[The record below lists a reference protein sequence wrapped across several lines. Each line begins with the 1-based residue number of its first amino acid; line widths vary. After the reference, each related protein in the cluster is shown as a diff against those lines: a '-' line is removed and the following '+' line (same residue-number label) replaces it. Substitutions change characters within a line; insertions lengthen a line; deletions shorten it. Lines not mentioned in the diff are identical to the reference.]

1 MNNEEKILEILTQMQ
16 AAQTQTN
23 DRLAKLEAGQA
34 KLEADVSGIKSDVS
48 ALKGDVSV
56 LKDDV
61 SDIKTQ
67 VNYIWEEKRLCNL
80 LSRPAVSA
88 GLFYGPSWPGG

>member
-67 VNYIWEEKRLCNL
+67 VNYIWEEIYRYGDRLQAQEEIV
-80 LSRPAVSA
+80 RKKIM
-88 GLFYGPSWPGG
+88 